1 MNTLLSIQI
10 LPQDQHRTTSIALIE
25 EAIAIIQASGLSYRV
40 NALDTT
46 IEGNWDEL
54 LSLLTKMNNRVL
66 ELGATQTMFQIKLL
80 HRPDGIAITDLTHKY
95 DEK

>member
-10 LPQDQHRTTSIALIE
+10 LPQDQNHSTSIAFIE
-25 EAIAIIQASGLSYRV
+25 EAIAIIQASGLPYRV

-46 IEGNWDEL
+46 VEGDWDTL
-54 LSLLTKMNNRVL
+54 MQLVTKMNNRVL
-66 ELGATQTMFQIKLL
+66 ELGAIQTMFQIKIL